1 MRIRLADNIFYVH
14 IRQGHLNIMSFLD
27 AVNLRIDADVLTDL
41 AAASR
46 CEWLTTN
53 GLGGYA
59 SGSLAGANTRRYH
72 GLLIAALNPPLGRA
86 VLLSKLE
93 ETLEILAPDG
103 SNSPTFGLSANF
115 YAGAT
120 YPQGYQHLVEWTAYP
135 APTWVWSPQP
145 GVRLEKRVWMARGQN
160 ITYISY
166 RLLEAPEGHTAHLH
180 LVPLLAWKDY
190 HSEMLANERVP
201 DMFWFPDPPQT
212 TGEVNAPLGLLR
224 VTLPDIQK
232 VTTHPTRLDLDI
244 VHEDGTPFSGA
255 TFDRQ
260 TFWYYKLQHPR
271 EAERGQGYEEDLYAL
286 GMIGATLTIGETL
299 VVVASA
305 REITGPHVIASVG
318 GNDATLE
325 TLEPEETPIA
335 SPQESWNALVAR
347 QQELLAS
354 QEPAAYASTATGDL
368 PASPDVFR
376 ARLTLAVEPFL
387 VQVPG
392 GRSTIIAGYPW
403 FCDWGRD
410 TMIALPGLCLAT
422 GQTQLAHDILNS
434 FAAFVD
440 QGMLPNRFP
449 DVGETPEYNT
459 VDATLWYIVAIY
471 RYVQA
476 TGDTGL
482 LQDTLW
488 TVLEE
493 IIEWHQR
500 GTRYQIHVDANDSL
514 LYAGQEGVQLT
525 WMDARV
531 GNWVV
536 TPRIGKPVEINAL
549 WINALN
555 TMSYFAGLLDKPE
568 AQSRYTDLATAAT
581 ASFIARFARSDG
593 RGLYDVLDTPNHGM
607 PDSSIRPNQIFALS
621 LPFAPIA
628 AGSDL
633 AAAVLEV
640 VEAELVTPFGLRT
653 LSPQDPAYRPRY
665 EGDSWHR
672 DGAYHEGTAWPWLL
686 GPFAEAHFRH
696 FADREAALALLS
708 PLAGQMTD
716 YGVGSLSEIY
726 DGSSP
731 QRPNGCIAQAWSV
744 GEALRVWNIITTS

>member
-1 MRIRLADNIFYVH
+1 
-14 IRQGHLNIMSFLD
+14 MSLPD
-27 AVNLRIDADVLTDL
+27 AVNLRLDADVLTDL
-41 AAASR
+41 TAASR

-59 SGSLAGANTRRYH
+59 SSSLSGANTRRYH
-72 GLLIAALNPPLGRA
+72 GLLVAALNPPLGRA

-103 SNSPTFGLSANF
+103 SNSPTFGLSANL
-115 YAGAT
+115 YAGVT
-120 YPQGYQHLVEWTAYP
+120 YPQGYQHLTEWTAYP

-145 GVRLEKRVWMARGQN
+145 GVRFEKRVWMARGRN

-166 RLLEAPEGHTAHLH
+166 RLLEAPDGHTAHLH

-190 HSEMLANERVP
+190 HSEMQANERVA

-212 TGEVNAPLGLLR
+212 TGEVNAPRGLLR
-224 VTLPDIQK
+224 VTLPDIQQ
-232 VTTHPTRLDLDI
+232 VTVRPTRLDLDI
-244 VHEDGTPFSGA
+244 VREDGTPFSGA
-255 TFDRQ
+255 MFDRQ
-260 TFWYYKLQHPR
+260 GFWYYKLHHPR
-271 EAERGQGYEEDLYAL
+271 EEERGQNFEEDLYAL
-286 GMIGATLTIGETL
+286 GMIGAILNVGETL

-305 REITGPHVIASVG
+305 HEMTESHVVARVG

-325 TLEPEETPIA
+325 TLEPIGTPPD
-335 SPQESWNALVAR
+335 SPQEAWNALVTR
-347 QQELLAS
+347 QQEVLAS
-354 QEPAAYASTATGDL
+354 WDGHTKIETTDDSASAL
-368 PASPDVFR
+368 LASPDVFR
-376 ARLTLAVEPFL
+376 SRLALAADAFL
-387 VQVPG
+387 VQAPG

-410 TMIALPGLCLAT
+410 TMIALPGLCITT
-422 GQTQLAHDILNS
+422 GQTALACDILRS

-476 TGDTGL
+476 TGDIGL
-482 LQDTLW
+482 LRDSLW

-493 IIEWHQR
+493 IVQWHQR
-500 GTRYQIHVDANDSL
+500 GTRYQIHVDPNDSL

-549 WINALN
+549 WINALH
-555 TMSYFAGLLDKPE
+555 TMAHFAGLLDRLD
-568 AQSRYTDLATAAT
+568 AQSRYTALAAT
-581 ASFIARFARSDG
+581 ATAGFLARFARSDG
-593 RGLYDVLDTPNHGM
+593 RGLYDVLDTPGNGL
-607 PDSSIRPNQIFALS
+607 PDASIRPNQIFALS

-628 AGSDL
+628 PGSDL

-640 VEAELVTPFGLRT
+640 VQAELVTPFGLRS

-696 FADREAALALLS
+696 FADREAALALLR
-708 PLAGQMTD
+708 PLAGQMSD
-716 YGVGSLSEIY
+716 YGVGSLAEIY
-726 DGSSP
+726 DSDSP

-744 GEALRVWNIITTS
+744 GEALRVWNDIENS

>member
-1 MRIRLADNIFYVH
+1 
-14 IRQGHLNIMSFLD
+14 MSLPD
-27 AVNLRIDADVLTDL
+27 AVNLRLDAEVLTDL
-41 AAASR
+41 TAASR

-59 SGSLAGANTRRYH
+59 SSSLSGANTRRYH
-72 GLLIAALNPPLGRA
+72 GLLVAALNPPVGRA
-86 VLLSKLE
+86 ALLSKLE

-103 SNSPTFGLSANF
+103 SSSPTFGLSANL
-115 YAGAT
+115 YAYAT
-120 YPQGYQHLVEWTAYP
+120 YPQGYQHLTEWTAYP

-145 GVRLEKRVWMARGQN
+145 GVRLEKRVWMARGRN
-160 ITYISY
+160 VTYISY

-190 HSEMLANERVP
+190 HSEMQANERVP

-212 TGEVNAPLGLLR
+212 TGEANAPRGLLR

-244 VHEDGTPFSGA
+244 VRLDGTPFSGA

-260 TFWYYKLQHPR
+260 GFWYYKLQHPR
-271 EAERGQGYEEDLYAL
+271 EAERGQSYEEDLYAL
-286 GMIGATLTIGETL
+286 GMIGAILAVGETL

-305 REITGPHVIASVG
+305 REITEPHVAAEVG

-325 TLEPEETPIA
+325 TLEPVETPTD
-335 SPQESWNALVAR
+335 SPQETWNALIAR

-354 QEPAAYASTATGDL
+354 QEETKELGGVSGSLNAPQAAPDL
-368 PASPDVFR
+368 FR
-376 ARLTLAVEPFL
+376 ARLALAADAFL

-392 GRSTIIAGYPW
+392 GRSSIIAGYPW

-422 GQTQLAHDILNS
+422 GQTALAREILSS

-471 RYVQA
+471 RYVQT
-476 TGDTGL
+476 TGDLDL
-482 LQDTLW
+482 LRDSLW
-488 TVLEE
+488 SVLEE
-493 IIEWHQR
+493 IIGWHQR
-500 GTRYQIHVDANDSL
+500 GTRYQIHVDKNDSL

-549 WINALN
+549 WINALH
-555 TMSYFAGLLDKPE
+555 TMAHFAGLLEKTD
-568 AQSRYTDLATAAT
+568 AQNRFTTLAMAAV
-581 ASFIARFARSDG
+581 ASFLARFARSDG
-593 RGLYDVLDTPNHGM
+593 RGLYDVLDTPDHGM
-607 PDSSIRPNQIFALS
+607 PDAAIRPNQIFALS
-621 LPFAPIA
+621 LPFAPVA

-633 AAAVLEV
+633 AAAILEV
-640 VEAELVTPFGLRT
+640 VQAELVTPFGLRT

-696 FADREAALALLS
+696 IADREAALALLR

-716 YGVGSLSEIY
+716 YGVGSLAEIY
-726 DGSSP
+726 DGDAP

-744 GEALRVWNIITTS
+744 SETLRVWKDIQNP

>member
-1 MRIRLADNIFYVH
+1 
-14 IRQGHLNIMSFLD
+14 MSLHD
-27 AVNLRIDADVLTDL
+27 AVNLRLDADVLTDL
-41 AAASR
+41 AASSR

-59 SGSLAGANTRRYH
+59 SSSLSGANTRRYH
-72 GLLIAALNPPLGRA
+72 GLLVAALNPPVGRA

-103 SNSPTFGLSANF
+103 SSSPTFGLSANI
-115 YAGAT
+115 YAGVT
-120 YPQGYQHLVEWTAYP
+120 YPQGYQHLTEWTAHP

-145 GVRLEKRVWMARGQN
+145 GVRFEKRVWMARSRN
-160 ITYISY
+160 VTYISY
-166 RLLEAPEGHTAHLH
+166 RLLEAPEGSTAHLH

-190 HSEMLANERVP
+190 HSEMQATDRVP

-212 TGEVNAPLGLLR
+212 TGEANAPHGLLR
-224 VTLPDIQK
+224 VTLPDIQQ
-232 VTTHPTRLDLDI
+232 VTSRPTRLDLDI
-244 VHEDGTPFSGA
+244 VREDGTPFSGA

-260 TFWYYKLQHPR
+260 AFWYYKLQHPR
-271 EAERGQGYEEDLYAL
+271 EAERGQNHEEDLYAL
-286 GMIGATLTIGETL
+286 GMLGAILNVGETL

-305 REITGPHVIASVG
+305 HELVEPHVAAEVG
-318 GNDATLE
+318 GKDATLE
-325 TLEPEETPIA
+325 TLEPVTEQTD
-335 SPQESWNALVAR
+335 SPQAAWDTLVAR

-354 QEPAAYASTATGDL
+354 QKGSEALPSGPAVAPTAPDL
-368 PASPDVFR
+368 FGP
-376 ARLTLAVEPFL
+376 RLALAAEPFL

-422 GQTQLAHDILNS
+422 GQTALARDILSS

-449 DVGETPEYNT
+449 DVGATPEYNT
-459 VDATLWYIVAIY
+459 VDATLWYLVAIY
-471 RYVQA
+471 RYIEA
-476 TGDTGL
+476 TGDLDL
-482 LQDTLW
+482 LGDSLW

-493 IIEWHQR
+493 IVQWHQR
-500 GTRYQIHVDANDSL
+500 GTRYQIHIDPNDSL

-549 WINALN
+549 WINALH
-555 TMSYFAGLLDKPE
+555 TMAHFAGLLAKPD
-568 AQSRYTDLATAAT
+568 AQTLYEGLAKAAT
-581 ASFIARFARSDG
+581 GNFIARFSRSDG
-593 RGLYDVLDTPNHGM
+593 RGLYDVLDTPGNGL
-607 PDSSIRPNQIFALS
+607 PDASIRPNQVFALS

-633 AAAVLEV
+633 AGAVLEV
-640 VEAELVTPFGLRT
+640 VQAELVTPFGLRT

-665 EGDSWHR
+665 EGDGWHR

-696 FADREAALALLS
+696 FADKEAALALLR

-716 YGVGSLSEIY
+716 YGVGSLAEIY
-726 DGSSP
+726 DGDAP

-744 GEALRVWNIITTS
+744 GETLRVWKLIQHS

>member
-1 MRIRLADNIFYVH
+1 
-14 IRQGHLNIMSFLD
+14 MSLPD
-27 AVNLRIDADVLTDL
+27 AVNLRLDADVLTDL
-41 AAASR
+41 TAASR

-59 SGSLAGANTRRYH
+59 SSSLAGANTRRYH
-72 GLLIAALNPPLGRA
+72 GLLVAALNPPVGRA

-103 SNSPTFGLSANF
+103 SNSPTFGLSTNL
-115 YAGAT
+115 YAGVT
-120 YPQGYQHLVEWTAYP
+120 YPQGYQHLTEWTAYP

-145 GVRLEKRVWMARGQN
+145 EVRLEKRVWMAQGRN

-190 HSEMLANERVP
+190 HSEMQANERVP
-201 DMFWFPDPPQT
+201 DFFWFPDPPQT

-224 VTLPDIQK
+224 ITLPDIQQ
-232 VTTHPTRLDLDI
+232 VTQHSTRLDLDI

-260 TFWYYKLQHPR
+260 AYWYYKLHHPR
-271 EAERGQGYEEDLYAL
+271 EAERGQNYEEDLYAL
-286 GMIGATLTIGETL
+286 GMIGAILNVGETL

-305 REITGPHVIASVG
+305 HELKEPIVADKVG

-325 TLEPEETPIA
+325 TLEPVETPPG
-335 SPQESWNALVAR
+335 SPQETWNALVAR
-347 QQELLAS
+347 QLGLIATQSKPEEIAAS
-354 QEPAAYASTATGDL
+354 AGSAPGLS
-368 PASPDVFR
+368 ASPDPFR
-376 ARLTLAVEPFL
+376 ARLALAADAFS

-410 TMIALPGLCLAT
+410 TMIALPGLCLVT
-422 GQTQLAHDILNS
+422 GQTRLAREILRS

-459 VDATLWYIVAIY
+459 VDATLWYVVAIY
-471 RYVQA
+471 HYVQT
-476 TGDTGL
+476 TGDIDL
-482 LQDTLW
+482 LRDSLW

-493 IIEWHQR
+493 IVQWHQR
-500 GTRYQIHVDANDSL
+500 GTRYQIHVDPNDSL

-549 WINALN
+549 WINTLH
-555 TMSYFAGLLDKPE
+555 TMAHFAGLLGSSD
-568 AQSRYTDLATAAT
+568 AQSRYATLATEAT
-581 ASFIARFARSDG
+581 ANFVARFSRSDG
-593 RGLYDVLDTPNHGM
+593 RGLYDVLDTPNHCM
-607 PDSSIRPNQIFALS
+607 PDASIRPNQIFALS

-628 AGSDL
+628 PGSGQ

-640 VEAELVTPFGLRT
+640 VQAELVTPFGLRT

-696 FADREAALALLS
+696 FADREAALALLR
-708 PLAGQMTD
+708 PLAGQMCD
-716 YGVGSLSEIY
+716 YGVGSLAEIY
-726 DGSSP
+726 DGDSP

-744 GEALRVWNIITTS
+744 GEILRVWHHIESS

>member
-1 MRIRLADNIFYVH
+1 
-14 IRQGHLNIMSFLD
+14 MSLPD
-27 AVNLRIDADVLTDL
+27 AVNLRLDADVLTDL

-46 CEWLTTN
+46 REWLATN

-59 SGSLAGANTRRYH
+59 SSSIAGANTRRYH
-72 GLLIAALNPPLGRA
+72 GLLVAALNPPVGRA

-103 SNSPTFGLSANF
+103 SSSPTFGLSANI
-115 YAGAT
+115 YAGVT
-120 YPQGYQHLVEWTAYP
+120 YPQGYQHLTEWTAYP

-145 GVRLEKRVWMARGQN
+145 GVRFEKRVWMAQGRN
-160 ITYISY
+160 VTYISY
-166 RLLEAPEGHTAHLH
+166 RLLEAPVDHTAHLH

-190 HSEMLANERVP
+190 HSEMQATDLVP

-232 VTTHPTRLDLDI
+232 VTARPTRLDLDL
-244 VHEDGTPFSGA
+244 VREDGTPFSGA

-260 TFWYYKLQHPR
+260 AFWYYKLQHPR
-271 EAERGQGYEEDLYAL
+271 EEERGQNYEEDLYAL
-286 GMIGATLTIGETL
+286 GMIGAILKIGEAL

-305 REITGPHVIASVG
+305 REITEPHVVAEVG
-318 GNDATLE
+318 GKDATLE
-325 TLEPEETPIA
+325 TLEPVEA
-335 SPQESWNALVAR
+335 QADSPQTTWNALAAR
-347 QQELLAS
+347 QQEILAGR
-354 QEPAAYASTATGDL
+354 EAALTTASDAL
-368 PASPDVFR
+368 SASPPDLFG
-376 ARLTLAVEPFL
+376 AHLALAVEPFL
-387 VQVPG
+387 VQAPG

-410 TMIALPGLCLAT
+410 TMIALPGLCLST
-422 GQTQLAHDILNS
+422 GRTALARDILSS

-476 TGDTGL
+476 TNDLAL
-482 LQDTLW
+482 LKDSLW
-488 TVLEE
+488 NVLEE
-493 IIEWHQR
+493 IVRWHQS
-500 GTRYQIHVDANDSL
+500 GTRYRIHVDPNDSL
-514 LYAGQEGVQLT
+514 LYAGEEGVQLT

-549 WINALN
+549 WINALH
-555 TMSYFAGLLDKPE
+555 TMAHFAGLLGKSDV
-568 AQSRYTDLATAAT
+568 QSRYEGLAQSAT
-581 ASFIARFARSDG
+581 ASFVARFSRSDG
-593 RGLYDVLDTPNHGM
+593 RGLYDVLDTPGNGL
-607 PDSSIRPNQIFALS
+607 PDTSIRPNQIFALS

-640 VEAELVTPFGLRT
+640 VQAELVTPFGLRT
-653 LSPQDPAYRPRY
+653 LSPQDSAYRPRY

-696 FADREAALALLS
+696 FADRDAALALLS
-708 PLAGQMTD
+708 PLAGQLTD
-716 YGVGSLSEIY
+716 YGVGSLAEIY
-726 DGSSP
+726 DGDSP
-731 QRPNGCIAQAWSV
+731 QRPNGCIAQAWSI
-744 GEALRVWNIITTS
+744 GETLRVWKDIQNA

>member
-1 MRIRLADNIFYVH
+1 
-14 IRQGHLNIMSFLD
+14 MSLPPG
-27 AVNLRIDADVLTDL
+27 VNLRIDADVLTDL

-59 SGSLAGANTRRYH
+59 SSSLAGANTRRYH
-72 GLLIAALNPPLGRA
+72 GLLVAALNPPLGRA

-103 SNSPTFGLSANF
+103 SSSPTFGLSANL
-115 YAGAT
+115 YAGVT
-120 YPQGYQHLVEWTAYP
+120 YPQGYQHLTEWTAYP

-145 GVRLEKRVWMARGQN
+145 GVRIEKRVWMARGRN
-160 ITYISY
+160 VTYISY

-190 HSEMLANERVP
+190 HSEMQANERVP

-232 VTTHPTRLDLDI
+232 VTAHPTRLDLDF
-244 VHEDGTPFSGA
+244 VHADGTPFSGA
-255 TFDRQ
+255 IFDRQ
-260 TFWYYKLQHPR
+260 AFWYYKLHHPR
-271 EAERGQGYEEDLYAL
+271 EEERGQSYEEDLYAL
-286 GMIGATLTIGETL
+286 GMIGAILTLGETL

-305 REITGPHVIASVG
+305 HELTESHVAAEVG
-318 GNDATLE
+318 GKDATLE
-325 TLEPEETPIA
+325 TLEPVETPID
-335 SPQESWNALVAR
+335 SPQEAWNALVAR

-354 QEPAAYASTATGDL
+354 Q
-368 PASPDVFR
+368 ASPQKPAGAAGDAQTAPDIFQ
-376 ARLTLAVEPFL
+376 ARLALAVEPFL

-422 GQTQLAHDILNS
+422 GQTALARDILSS

-471 RYVQA
+471 RYVEA
-476 TGDTGL
+476 TGDTAL
-482 LQDTLW
+482 LRDSLW

-493 IIEWHQR
+493 IIEWHRR

-531 GNWVV
+531 GSWVV

-549 WINALN
+549 WINALH
-555 TMSYFAGLLDKPE
+555 TMAHFASLLDSSE
-568 AQSRYTDLATAAT
+568 AQSRYTDLAAAAT
-581 ASFIARFARSDG
+581 ASFVARFARSDG
-593 RGLYDVLDTPNHGM
+593 RGLYDVLDTPNHGL
-607 PDSSIRPNQIFALS
+607 PDASIRPNQIFALS

-628 AGSDL
+628 AGSEL

-640 VEAELVTPFGLRT
+640 VQAELVTPYGLRT

-696 FADREAALALLS
+696 FADREAALALLR
-708 PLAGQMTD
+708 PLADQMTD
-716 YGVGSLSEIY
+716 YGVGSLAEIY
-726 DGSSP
+726 DGGAP

-744 GEALRVWNIITTS
+744 GEALRVWKVIQR

>member
-1 MRIRLADNIFYVH
+1 
-14 IRQGHLNIMSFLD
+14 MSLPD
-27 AVNLRIDADVLTDL
+27 AVNLRLDADVLTDL

-46 CEWLTTN
+46 REWLATN

-59 SGSLAGANTRRYH
+59 SSSIAGANTRRYH
-72 GLLIAALNPPLGRA
+72 GLLVAALNPPVGRA

-103 SNSPTFGLSANF
+103 SSSPTFGLSANI
-115 YAGAT
+115 YAGVT
-120 YPQGYQHLVEWTAYP
+120 YPQGYQHLTEWTAYP

-145 GVRLEKRVWMARGQN
+145 GVRFEKRVWMAQGRN
-160 ITYISY
+160 VTYISY
-166 RLLEAPEGHTAHLH
+166 RLLEAPVDHTAHLH

-190 HSEMLANERVP
+190 HSEMQATDLVP

-232 VTTHPTRLDLDI
+232 VTVRPTRLDLDL
-244 VHEDGTPFSGA
+244 VREDGTPFSGA

-260 TFWYYKLQHPR
+260 AFWYYKLQHPR
-271 EAERGQGYEEDLYAL
+271 EEERGQNYEEDLYAL
-286 GMIGATLTIGETL
+286 GMIGAILKIGEAL

-305 REITGPHVIASVG
+305 REITEPHVVAEVG
-318 GNDATLE
+318 GKDATLE
-325 TLEPEETPIA
+325 TLEPVEA
-335 SPQESWNALVAR
+335 QADSPQTTWNALAAR
-347 QQELLAS
+347 QQEILAGR
-354 QEPAAYASTATGDL
+354 EAALTTASDAL
-368 PASPDVFR
+368 SASPPDLFG
-376 ARLTLAVEPFL
+376 AHLALAVEPFL
-387 VQVPG
+387 VQAPG

-410 TMIALPGLCLAT
+410 TMIALPGLCLST
-422 GQTQLAHDILNS
+422 GRTALARDILSS

-476 TGDTGL
+476 TNDLAL
-482 LQDTLW
+482 LKDSLW
-488 TVLEE
+488 NVLEE
-493 IIEWHQR
+493 IVRWHQS
-500 GTRYQIHVDANDSL
+500 GTRYRIHVDPNDSL
-514 LYAGQEGVQLT
+514 LYAGEEGVQLT

-549 WINALN
+549 WINALH
-555 TMSYFAGLLDKPE
+555 TMAHFAGLLGKSDV
-568 AQSRYTDLATAAT
+568 QSRYEGLAQSAT
-581 ASFIARFARSDG
+581 ASFVARFSRSDG
-593 RGLYDVLDTPNHGM
+593 RGLYDVLDTPGNGL
-607 PDSSIRPNQIFALS
+607 PDTSIRPNQIFALS

-640 VEAELVTPFGLRT
+640 VQAELVTPFGLRT
-653 LSPQDPAYRPRY
+653 LSPQDSAYRPRY

-696 FADREAALALLS
+696 FADRDAALALLS
-708 PLAGQMTD
+708 PLAGQLTD
-716 YGVGSLSEIY
+716 YGVGSLAEIY
-726 DGSSP
+726 DGDSP
-731 QRPNGCIAQAWSV
+731 QRPNGCIAQAWSI
-744 GEALRVWNIITTS
+744 GETLRVWKDIQNA

>member
-1 MRIRLADNIFYVH
+1 MPLP
-14 IRQGHLNIMSFLD
+14 D
-27 AVNLRIDADVLTDL
+27 AVNFRLDADILTDL
-41 AAASR
+41 ASASR
-46 CEWLTTN
+46 REWLTTN

-59 SGSLAGANTRRYH
+59 SASLAGANTRRYH
-72 GLLIAALNPPLGRA
+72 GLLVAALNPPVGRA

-103 SNSPTFGLSANF
+103 SSSPTFGLSANL

-145 GVRLEKRVWMARGQN
+145 GVRLEKRVWMGQGRN
-160 ITYISY
+160 VTYISY
-166 RLLEAPEGHTAHLH
+166 RLLEAPEGVTAHLH

-190 HSEMLANERVP
+190 HSEMAANERVP
-201 DMFWFPDPPQT
+201 DIFWFPDTPQT

-232 VTTHPTRLDLDI
+232 VTAYPTRLDLDI
-244 VHEDGTPFSGA
+244 VRADGMPFAGV

-260 TFWYYKLQHPR
+260 SYWYYKLQHPR
-271 EAERGQGYEEDLYAL
+271 EAERGQNYEEDLYAL
-286 GMIGATLTIGETL
+286 GMLGAVLTVGETL
-299 VVVASA
+299 IVVASA
-305 REITGPHVIASVG
+305 QVMTEDRVAAPLG
-318 GNDATLE
+318 GDDAALE
-325 TLEPEETPIA
+325 TLEPVEAPTE
-335 SPQESWNALVAR
+335 SPQDSWNARLAR

-354 QEPAAYASTATGDL
+354 QVPAIAVSAPIGAASDSL
-368 PASPDVFR
+368 ASPDVFQ
-376 ARLTLAVEPFL
+376 ARLALAVDPFL

-392 GRSTIIAGYPW
+392 GRSSIIAGYPW
-403 FCDWGRD
+403 FSDWGRD
-410 TMIALPGLCLAT
+410 TMIALPGLCLTT
-422 GQTQLAHDILNS
+422 GQTALARDILKS

-459 VDATLWYIVAIY
+459 VDATLWYVVAIY

-476 TGDTGL
+476 TGDLDL
-482 LQDTLW
+482 LRDTLW

-493 IIEWHQR
+493 IIAWHQR
-500 GTRYQIHVDANDSL
+500 GTRYQIHVDPNDSL

-525 WMDARV
+525 WMDAKV

-536 TPRIGKPVEINAL
+536 TPRTGKPVEINAL
-549 WINALN
+549 WINALR
-555 TMSYFAGLLDKPE
+555 TLAHFAGLLGKTD
-568 AQSRYTDLATAAT
+568 AQDRYTDLAAT
-581 ASFIARFARSDG
+581 ATANFVARFARSDR
-593 RGLYDVLDTPNHGM
+593 RGLYDVLDTPNHSM
-607 PDSSIRPNQIFALS
+607 PDATIRPNQIFALS

-633 AAAVLEV
+633 AAAVLEAV
-640 VEAELVTPFGLRT
+640 QADLVTPVGLRT
-653 LSPQDPAYRPRY
+653 LSPHDPAYRPRY

-672 DGAYHEGTAWPWLL
+672 DGAYHEGTVWPWLL
-686 GPFAEAHFRH
+686 GAFAEAHFRH
-696 FADREAALALLS
+696 FADKEAALALLR
-708 PLAGQMTD
+708 PLADQMTD

-726 DGSSP
+726 DGDAP
-731 QRPNGCIAQAWSV
+731 QRPNGCVAQAWSI
-744 GEALRVWNIITTS
+744 GETLRVWKDIQEA